1 MRISLVRRDIHTH
14 ERKKYSNKDN
24 VRLKIILFLYSQG
37 KSNAYAMMKDSK
49 SHIAGQKWVEFSN
62 RLDELIEWNLIGK
75 RQSEDAANVTV
86 YFLTTRGR
94 EIAELIISLEEKFP
108 ELWNLESF
116 KDVKRI
122 D

>member
-1 MRISLVRRDIHTH
+1 MVRKDIHLTH

-37 KSNAYAMMKDSK
+37 KSNAYAMIKDSK
-49 SHIAGQKWVEFSN
+49 SGITGQKWVDFTN
-62 RLDELIEWNLIGK
+62 RLDELVEWNLVEK
-75 RQSEDAANVTV
+75 KQSEDAANVKV

-94 EIAELIISLEEKFP
+94 EIAELIINLEEKFP
-108 ELWNLESF
+108 ELWKFESF
-116 KDVKRI
+116 KDVKQI